1 MSPKATKFPIIV
13 RVGSSAVKVYRDR
26 KPAGDYF
33 RVVYHLGGK
42 RHRLHFNDLERA
54 RAEAQAKAAQLA
66 RGDVDAAQLSG
77 KDRLAYGRALDAVRE
92 FEIPLDAVAIEYAQA
107 RKALDG
113 HSLLDAVK
121 FYMKHHGRG
130 VQAKPVAEAVA
141 TFINAKH
148 AEGRSEL
155 YLRDLRYR
163 LGRFAGAFHVE
174 VRQLA
179 AEDVRAF
186 LGELRLSPQSVN
198 NFRRVLRVFLRF
210 CQTRGWLSKEIDLLD
225 GVGAHKVPPT
235 PIEIF
240 TPAEL
245 RQLLNAAPPDLAA
258 CVALQAFCGVRSE
271 EMLRLTWRDVTQR
284 RGFVEVGAS
293 KAKTAARR
301 LIPIQPCLE
310 QWLALAPRK
319 SEKVWSGTTWSYYH
333 ALGNTAKLAGIAWK
347 TNALRHS
354 FISYRLATTQDTAR
368 VALEAGNSPTM
379 IFRCYRELVTGA
391 EAAEWFGIVPAA
403 SEAVNV
409 VRLTS

>member
-1 MSPKATKFPIIV
+1 MSPKATTFPIII
-13 RVGSSAVKVYRDR
+13 RAGSSAVKVYRDR

-54 RAEAQAKAAQLA
+54 RVEAQAKAAQLA

-77 KDRLAYGRALDAVRE
+77 KDRLAYGRACEALRETGVSLDLAAVE
-92 FEIPLDAVAIEYAQA
+92 FAAAHRV
-107 RKALDG
+107 LDG
-113 HSLLDAVK
+113 HSLLEAAK
-121 FYMKHHGRG
+121 FYMRHHGRG
-130 VQAKPVAEAVA
+130 VTGKPVAEAVA
-141 TFINAKH
+141 AFINAKH

-163 LGRFAGAFHVE
+163 LGRFAKTFHVE

-179 AEDVRAF
+179 AEDVRDF
-186 LGELRLSPQSVN
+186 LSELKLGARSYN
-198 NFRRVLRVFLRF
+198 NFRRVMRVFLRF
-210 CQTRGWLSKEIDLLD
+210 CQSRGWLSREIDLLD
-225 GVGAHKVPPT
+225 GVGKRKEPLT

-240 TPAEL
+240 TPGEL
-245 RQLLNAAPPDLAA
+245 RRLLNEAAPGLAA
-258 CVALQAFCGVRSE
+258 CIALQAFGGVRTE
-271 EMLRLTWRDVTQR
+271 EMLRLSWRDVTQR

-310 QWLALAPRK
+310 QWLALAPR
-319 SEKVWSGTTWSYYH
+319 EGEEVWPGTKWSYHH
-333 ALGNTAKLAGIAWK
+333 ALGATAKLARVTWT

-354 FISYRLATTQDTAR
+354 FVSYRLAATQDVAK

-379 IFRCYRELVTGA
+379 IFRHYRELATEA
-391 EAAEWFGIVPAA
+391 EAAEWFGIVPPGGDAG
-403 SEAVNV
+403 NV
-409 VRLTS
+409 VRLAL